1 MCFSFKSDIHP
12 DELKGTI
19 GAVSA
24 KKSFEI
30 FYQENPEGFGSTIF
44 PNTYAISLIHTK
56 HGPTLVPMRY
66 RVRPSGSEEEI
77 PSKYNLYNARQESIL
92 LKKTWSSL
100 IGRNHVAIPMNA
112 FNEWVTTES
121 GKKIVQFRKR
131 NTELFW
137 VAGLFDIWEN
147 PENKTKL
154 ISFAIITT
162 EPTDYIKTVGH
173 DRCPIILSESEAIEW
188 IKIKSDPNSAFDY
201 LPKSMNKIEFSHEF
215 TVV

>member
-1 MCFSFKSDIHP
+1 
-12 DELKGTI
+12 
-19 GAVSA
+19 
-24 KKSFEI
+24 
-30 FYQENPEGFGSTIF
+30 
-44 PNTYAISLIHTK
+44 
-56 HGPTLVPMRY
+56 MRY
-66 RVRPSGSEEEI
+66 RIRPNGSEEEI

-100 IGRNHVAIPMNA
+100 IGRNHVSIPMNA
-112 FNEWVTTES
+112 FNEWVTTDS

-173 DRCPIILSESEAIEW
+173 DRCPVILSENEAIEW

-215 TVV
+215 TAV